1 MMMISHYKKLL
12 LLLWFQDERYWWVE
26 ITTTKKVIITT
37 KEIVLLALAL
47 VILIKFNF
55 VIALNNICN
64 IIDDGLMEWDE
75 WSSSIHSIC
84 PSINRFCF
92 VLVEY
97 WTPSGNWMAWI
108 QLNLANFQKIFLP
121 RSTSLSHPFG
131 DQFYSMEH
139 NLCHLIEP
147 NSTET
152 LWSH

>member
-1 MMMISHYKKLL
+1 ML

-75 WSSSIHSIC
+75 WSPVFI
-84 PSINRFCF
+84 PF
-92 VLVEY
+92 
-97 WTPSGNWMAWI
+97 A
-108 QLNLANFQKIFLP
+108 P
-121 RSTSLSHPFG
+121 R
-131 DQFYSMEH
+131 
-139 NLCHLIEP
+139 
-147 NSTET
+147 
-152 LWSH
+152 